1 MYAIVEISGHQ
12 YKVAKNDV
20 IYVDKQKADADK
32 KITLEKV
39 LLTSDGK
46 GKVQVGAPVLEKAKV
61 QAKVVDHVKGDK
73 LIVFK
78 KKRRKG
84 YQVTRG
90 HRRHL
95 TRLLIE
101 KITA

>member
-12 YKVAKNDV
+12 YKVAKDDV
-20 IYVDKQKADADK
+20 IYVDKQKAETDK
-32 KITLEKV
+32 KITLDKV
-39 LLTSDGK
+39 LLTSDGN
-46 GKVQVGAPVLEKAKV
+46 GKVQVGTPTLEKAKV
-61 QAKVVDHVKGDK
+61 SAKVVEHVKGDK
-73 LIVFK
+73 IVVFK

-84 YQVTRG
+84 YEVTRG

>member
-20 IYVDKQKADADK
+20 IFVDKQNTGENK
-32 KITLEKV
+32 KITLDKV
-39 LLTSDGK
+39 LLTSDGN
-46 GKVQVGAPVLEKAKV
+46 GKVQVGTPTLGNAKV
-61 QAKVVDHVKGDK
+61 EAKVVEHTKGDK
-73 LIVFK
+73 MIVFK

-84 YQVTRG
+84 YQVRRG

-95 TRLLIE
+95 TRILIQ

>member
-12 YKVAKNDV
+12 YKVADNDI
-20 IYVDKQKADADK
+20 IYVDKQKVDTGK
-32 KITLEKV
+32 KMVLDKV

-46 GKVQVGAPVLEKAKV
+46 GNVQVGIPTLEKAKV
-61 QAKVVDHVKGDK
+61 EAKVVDHVKGDK

-101 KITA
+101 KITS

>member
-12 YKVAKNDV
+12 YKVSDKDV
-20 IYVDKQKADADK
+20 IYVDRQQVEVDK
-32 KITLEKV
+32 KITLDKV

-46 GKVQVGAPVLEKAKV
+46 GKVKVGTPTLEKAKV
-61 QAKVVDHVKGDK
+61 VAKVVDHVKGDK

-95 TRLLIE
+95 TRILIE

>member
-12 YKVAKNDV
+12 YKVADNAV
-20 IYVDKQKADADK
+20 IYVDRQHSDPEQQL
-32 KITLEKV
+32 TLDRV
-39 LLTSDGK
+39 LLVSDGK
-46 GKVQVGAPVLEKAKV
+46 GTVQVGTPVVDNASV

-73 LIVFK
+73 IVVFK

-84 YQVTRG
+84 YKVTRG
-90 HRRHL
+90 HRRHF

>member
-12 YKVAKNDV
+12 YKVAEKDV
-20 IYVDKQKADADK
+20 IYVDRQKAENDA
-32 KITLEKV
+32 KITFDKV
-39 LLTSDGK
+39 LLTSDGN
-46 GKVQVGAPVLEKAKV
+46 GTVQVGSPTLENAKV
-61 QAKVVDHVKGDK
+61 DAKVVEQVKGDK
-73 LIVFK
+73 IIVFK

-84 YQVTRG
+84 YQVRRG

-95 TRLLIE
+95 TRILIE

>member
-12 YKVAKNDV
+12 YKVAENDV
-20 IYVDKQKADADK
+20 IFVDRQKADENK

-39 LLTSDGK
+39 LLTSDGN
-46 GKVQVGAPVLEKAKV
+46 GKVNVGTPVLDKSKV
-61 QAKVVDHVKGDK
+61 QAKIVDHTKGDK
-73 LIVFK
+73 MIVFK

-84 YQVTRG
+84 YKVTRG
-90 HRRHL
+90 HRRQL
-95 TRLLIE
+95 TRILIE

>member
-20 IYVDKQKADADK
+20 IYVDKQKTEANK
-32 KITLEKV
+32 KITLDKV

-46 GKVQVGAPVLEKAKV
+46 GKVQVGTPTLENAKV
-61 QAKVVDHVKGDK
+61 NAKVVEHVKGDK
-73 LIVFK
+73 MIVFK
-78 KKRRKG
+78 KKRRKS
-84 YQVTRG
+84 YKVSRG

>member
-12 YKVAKNDV
+12 YKVAEKDV
-20 IYVDKQKADADK
+20 IFVEKQKTEIDK
-32 KITLEKV
+32 TIVFDKV

-46 GKVQVGAPVLEKAKV
+46 GKVKVGTPVIKNSEVK
-61 QAKVVDHVKGDK
+61 AKVVDHPKGDK
-73 LIVFK
+73 MIVFK

-101 KITA
+101 KIKV

>member
-20 IYVDKQKADADK
+20 IYVDKQKAEEDK
-32 KITLEKV
+32 KITLDRV

-46 GKVQVGAPVLEKAKV
+46 GKVQIGTPVLEKAKV
-61 QAKVVDHVKGDK
+61 SAKVMDHIKGDK
-73 LIVFK
+73 IVVFK

-84 YQVTRG
+84 YQVRRG

>member
-12 YKVAKNDV
+12 YKVAENDV
-20 IYVDKQKADADK
+20 IYVDKQKADNDAKVTFD
-32 KITLEKV
+32 KV
-39 LLTSDGK
+39 LLTSDGN
-46 GKVQVGAPVLEKAKV
+46 GEVQVGSPTLENVSVNAKI
-61 QAKVVDHVKGDK
+61 VDQVKGDK
-73 LIVFK
+73 IIVFK

-84 YQVTRG
+84 YQVRRG

-95 TRLLIE
+95 TRILIE

>member
-12 YKVAKNDV
+12 YKVAENDV
-20 IYVDKQKADADK
+20 IYVDKQKAENDDK
-32 KITLEKV
+32 VTFDKV
-39 LLTSDGK
+39 LLTSDGN
-46 GKVQVGAPVLEKAKV
+46 GTVQVGSPTLENAKV
-61 QAKVVDHVKGDK
+61 DAKVVDQVKGDK
-73 LIVFK
+73 IIVFK

-84 YQVTRG
+84 YQVRRG

-95 TRLLIE
+95 TRILIE

>member
-12 YKVAKNDV
+12 YKVAEKDV
-20 IYVDKQKADADK
+20 IFVDRQQAEENK
-32 KITLEKV
+32 KITLDKV
-39 LLTSDGK
+39 LLTSDGN
-46 GKVQVGAPVLEKAKV
+46 GKVNVGTPVLDKAKV
-61 QAKVVDHVKGDK
+61 QAKIVDHTKGDK
-73 LIVFK
+73 MIVFK

-84 YQVTRG
+84 YKVTRG

-95 TRLLIE
+95 TRILIE